1 MSEENRPGATPPNV
15 VDELQR
21 LGQSFSSLGR
31 TIFREGGTVTAELL
45 KSLRGVVDRA
55 REEIERMTSE
65 RR

>member
-1 MSEENRPGATPPNV
+1 MSEESKPGPAPPNV
-15 VDELQR
+15 VDEFQQ

-31 TIFREGGTVTAELL
+31 TLFREGGTLTAELL

-55 REEIERMTSE
+55 REEIERMTSD

>member
-1 MSEENRPGATPPNV
+1 MSEENKPGSALPSV
-15 VDELQR
+15 ADELQR

-31 TIFREGGTVTAELL
+31 TLFREGGTLTAELL

-65 RR
+65 KR

>member
-1 MSEENRPGATPPNV
+1 MSEENRPGTPPNV

-31 TIFREGGTVTAELL
+31 TLFREGGTVTAELL

-55 REEIERMTSE
+55 REEIERMTSQK
-65 RR
+65 R

>member
-1 MSEENRPGATPPNV
+1 MSEENKPGPAPPNV
-15 VDELQR
+15 VDELQQ

-31 TIFREGGTVTAELL
+31 TLFREGGTLTAELL

-65 RR
+65 KR